1 MARAAGTAL
10 APVAPVEIGYPSSD
24 GEPVAE
30 SSFQLI
36 PLFYAFD
43 ALRRRYAGRRAEQ
56 KQRLRAEQELQLES
70 AARRRAEARIA
81 ELEALLRERGDDL
94 PTSR

>member
-30 SSFQLI
+30 SAFQLI

-56 KQRLRAEQELQLES
+56 ELRLES
-70 AARRRAEARIA
+70 AARRRAEPITGPMRPRSTQSLWHPA
-81 ELEALLRERGDDL
+81 
-94 PTSR
+94 S

>member
-1 MARAAGTAL
+1 MIGDGGARMARAAGTAL

-56 KQRLRAEQELQLES
+56 ELQLES

-81 ELEALLRERGDDL
+81 ELEALLRERGDL
-94 PTSR
+94 PTNR